1 MMTYRASMFIMSR
14 QKRMWCTFDT
24 RKYIWEKINPCHCL
38 HGIVFC
44 AHCLCL
50 KMRRHINLH
59 HHLTCINGYRLWF
72 NVWYLLILLYCIAK
86 WNKLRYIYN
95 YANNMHDRLP
105 TSNPFKDKTDIF
117 IVNSNKRQQI
127 SNHPWSTD
135 TVFIEG
141 YGLSWRRFC
150 VSPVTFSINKA
161 EIC

>member
-50 KMRRHINLH
+50 KREDILTFITILH
-59 HHLTCINGYRLWF
+59 VYRLWF
-72 NVWYLLILLYCIAK
+72 KVWYLLILLYCIAK

-95 YANNMHDRLP
+95 YANNMHDRLL
-105 TSNPFKDKTDIF
+105 TSKPFKDKTDIF

-135 TVFIEG
+135 TMFIEG
-141 YGLSWRRFC
+141 YGLSWRWFC